1 LGHNADRWL
10 GSGKNRLKGER
21 TIKKKNPAA
30 CKNGREKQI
39 RVMKN
44 KMREQEKNVQVMNQ
58 TDNVA
63 LAVPVIIIW

>member
-1 LGHNADRWL
+1 M
-10 GSGKNRLKGER
+10 
-21 TIKKKNPAA
+21 
-30 CKNGREKQI
+30 NGREKQI